1 MYVFLA
7 LSKTA
12 WFVALE
18 NLHKVLTA
26 KEVASVRRAYAALYT
41 ALSEASTPDLT
52 SAAARDLLSL
62 DSSLAHAA
70 MRATSS
76 RGVPSGLLAGARADL
91 GDLLDLL
98 RRDWQREC
106 ERMGESVPPLAELAP
121 PLASTLD
128 LMLDAE
134 EVLDKLLAHY
144 RQHGAGLL
152 ARYGAFRWTGR
163 RLEGIA
169 YPAQGGA
176 QLVGLERSLE
186 RLAQNTEA
194 FLARQPA
201 QHTLLYGPRGSGK
214 STAVKDLLPRYARDG
229 LRLVELPAAHLA
241 DLLSVAEP
249 LRERPHRY
257 VLFVDD
263 LSFTG
268 EDTGYAPL
276 KTLLEGSLT
285 ERPENVLVYATS
297 NRRHLV
303 SARFSDRPNPLN
315 DPSYND
321 VHAWDTQHER
331 LALADRF
338 GLTLTFPNATQSR
351 YLDIVRGVAAQS
363 GLEVQGGLEVDDLE
377 ARAVRFAEWG
387 NGYSG
392 RTAQQFVDALRAGL
406 A

>member
-1 MYVFLA
+1 MYVFLP

-18 NLHKVLTA
+18 SLHHVLAA

-41 ALSEASTPDLT
+41 ALSEASLPDLA
-52 SAAARDLLSL
+52 SAAARDLLYL

-70 MRATSS
+70 MRAASS
-76 RGVPSGLLAGARADL
+76 QEVPSGLLAGARADL
-91 GDLLDLL
+91 GDLLNLL
-98 RRDWQREC
+98 KRDWQREC
-106 ERMGESVPPLAELAP
+106 ERMGESVPPLAKLAP
-121 PLASTLD
+121 PLTSTLD
-128 LMLDAE
+128 LTQLNAE

-144 RQHGAGLL
+144 RQHGVGLL
-152 ARYGAFRWTGR
+152 ARYRAFRWTGQ

-169 YPAQGGA
+169 YPARGGA
-176 QLVGLERSLE
+176 QLVGLERVLE

-194 FLARQPA
+194 FLACQPA

-214 STAVKDLLPRYARDG
+214 STAVKRLLPRYAEDG
-229 LRLVELPAAHLA
+229 LRLIELPAMHLF
-241 DLLSVAEP
+241 DLPSIIEP
-249 LRERPHRY
+249 LRGRPHRY

-263 LSFTG
+263 LSFAG
-268 EDTGYAPL
+268 EDKSYTPL

-303 SARFSDRPNPLN
+303 SERFSDRPDPLN
-315 DPSYND
+315 DPSYSD

-351 YLDIVRGVAAQS
+351 YLDIVRELAAQ
-363 GLEVQGGLEVDDLE
+363 GELGAEDLD